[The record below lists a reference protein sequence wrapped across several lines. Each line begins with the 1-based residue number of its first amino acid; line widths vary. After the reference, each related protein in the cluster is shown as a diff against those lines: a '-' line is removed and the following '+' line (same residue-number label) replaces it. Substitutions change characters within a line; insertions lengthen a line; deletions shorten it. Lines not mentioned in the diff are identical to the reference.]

1 MFLDTAAMTS
11 GSNRPHDAYP
21 VRTVVRLTGLSA
33 DIIRAWERRY
43 GVVSPIRGPRGA
55 RLYTTADVSHLRLL
69 ARVVDSG
76 RAIGDVAGLSSA
88 ELEALASSQQPN
100 ADTAGAV
107 APSLAGPTAVVEQ
120 VLAAIER
127 FDVVQ
132 TERLLSDSLV
142 ALSSG
147 PFARSVVAPL
157 LEEVG
162 QRWSAGQLTVADE
175 HLLTGVLHNL
185 LSALIRSRTGTAQ
198 PHVLLATPAGE
209 RHEFG
214 LLLVSLLLLDSG
226 LGLRYLGI
234 DLPAADIVAAARRS
248 RAAVVGLSLVD
259 AGNRDQAVEQ
269 LKNIE
274 TALPQT
280 TEIWLGGRDAAFV
293 ARHLGQTRALVLGG
307 LDTTTNELV
316 RLREAFAAG
325 C

>member
-1 MFLDTAAMTS
+1 MFIATAPMTS

-43 GVVSPIRGPRGA
+43 GVVAPIRGPRGA
-55 RLYTTADVSHLRLL
+55 RLYTAADVSHLRLL

-88 ELEALASSQQPN
+88 ELEALASSQQPQSETN
-100 ADTAGAV
+100 GALQP
-107 APSLAGPTAVVEQ
+107 ALAGPAAVVEH

-127 FDVVQ
+127 FDMVQ
-132 TERLLSDSLV
+132 IERLLSDSLV
-142 ALSSG
+142 AMSSG

-157 LEEVG
+157 LTEVG

-175 HLLTGVLHNL
+175 HLLTGVLRNL
-185 LSALIRSRTGTAQ
+185 LSGLIRSRTTTAQ
-198 PHVLLATPAGE
+198 PHVLLATPTGE

-214 LLLVSLLLLDSG
+214 LLLVSLLLLDGG

-234 DLPAADIVAAARRS
+234 DLPAAEIVAAARRS

-259 AGNRDQAVEQ
+259 AGNRDQAAEH
-269 LKNIE
+269 LRTIE
-274 TALPQT
+274 SSLPQT

-293 ARHLGQTRALVLGG
+293 VQQLGQTRALVLDG
-307 LDTTTNELV
+307 LETTTNELV
-316 RLREAFAAG
+316 RLRDACG
-325 C
+325 TNR